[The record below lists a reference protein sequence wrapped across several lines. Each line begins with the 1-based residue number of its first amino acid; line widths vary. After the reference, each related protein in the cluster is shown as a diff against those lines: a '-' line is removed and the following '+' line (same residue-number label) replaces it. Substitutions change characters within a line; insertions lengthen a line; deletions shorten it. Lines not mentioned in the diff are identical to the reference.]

1 VRTVSDPAARKG
13 VTSPSGTSSTGAAD
27 QPTLA
32 DIGARVGQDNEALRN
47 LLIDTDRRINAIDD
61 AKNAFRRLSEPIS
74 TALRD
79 LAQEKIDNA
88 GLRNALAELR
98 TSYAVL
104 RGEFGALEQRAAELE
119 GDRDSL
125 RRELARVQQDAR
137 GLESDKAELISE
149 IAAARAQLE
158 QEEANLAAAEVERA
172 ALSAARDEAS
182 SEAHTLNGR
191 IEAIRSRAATAEKL
205 LSEARQSLV
214 ARAEEVR
221 IAERKTAE
229 ATIARNTTQKLV
241 EQLTA
246 ARDALE
252 GKTKELERERAS
264 LIERSHILS
273 ETVKARETALGQA
286 EREIKSLTDRIAEI
300 EVDAGT
306 YRAKA
311 ERRIEEFGES
321 LQRERAGF
329 AAARDA
335 LDSKRK
341 EFEQARASLIER
353 ANKLEDTLAARES
366 ALTQAEQR
374 AKSLSERIAEM
385 EADTAAYR
393 SEAERRV
400 EDLNERLA
408 RERTEFVGARDAL
421 DAKTMELELERT
433 TPIERSDSLAESL
446 KARESA
452 LGEAEQKIKSLADHI
467 RDIEVEVAAYRSQ
480 AERRIEELNTSLERE
495 RVAAREALDGKA
507 SEFEQARA
515 SLTERS
521 ASLAETVKARE
532 NALAQAEQKI
542 ESLSD
547 RIAAIEADA
556 ATYRAEAERRISDL
570 NARLDREREGFAAAH
585 HALDAKL
592 RELELARASLTK
604 RSNAMAG
611 TLWARESALADAE
624 QKVRSLTDHIAQI
637 EIEVGAYRAQAERR
651 IEELNAAL
659 DRERFEFAVAQ
670 EKSRQAYA
678 QLQGNGPTEP
688 PAQQERTDSDEAFK
702 PAELKGPIV
711 STSEAIHNSKVLK
724 AKLAKIAEEVLNT
737 AAPALDRSGSAQP
750 HGASESR
757 RPTR

>member
-13 VTSPSGTSSTGAAD
+13 VTSPSGTSSTGAED
-27 QPTLA
+27 QPSLA

-61 AKNAFRRLSEPIS
+61 AKNAFRKLSEPIS

-88 GLRNALAELR
+88 GLRRELAELH
-98 TSYAVL
+98 TSHDAL
-104 RGEFGALEQRAAELE
+104 RDEFSALQQRAAALE
-119 GDRDSL
+119 SDRDSL
-125 RRELARVQQDAR
+125 RRELARTQQDAR
-137 GLESDKAELISE
+137 GLEGDKAELTSE
-149 IAAARAQLE
+149 IVAARTRLE
-158 QEEANLAAAEVERA
+158 QMDANVAAAEVERA
-172 ALSAARDEAS
+172 ALSAARDEAN
-182 SEAHTLNGR
+182 SEIHVLNR
-191 IEAIRSRAATAEKL
+191 RLEAIRSRAATAEKL

-221 IAERKTAE
+221 IAERKTAD

-252 GKTKELERERAS
+252 GKTKELERGRAS
-264 LIERSHILS
+264 LIERSHILA

-286 EREIKSLTDRIAEI
+286 EQEIKSLTDHIREI
-300 EVDAGT
+300 ELEVAA
-306 YRAKA
+306 YRGQA
-311 ERRIEEFGES
+311 ERRIEELNAS
-321 LQRERAGF
+321 LERERAT
-329 AAARDA
+329 ARDA
-335 LDSKRK
+335 LDGKTR
-341 EFEQARASLIER
+341 EFEEGRASL
-353 ANKLEDTLAARES
+353 T
-366 ALTQAEQR
+366 
-374 AKSLSERIAEM
+374 
-385 EADTAAYR
+385 
-393 SEAERRV
+393 
-400 EDLNERLA
+400 ERLA
-408 RERTEFVGARDAL
+408 G
-421 DAKTMELELERT
+421 
-433 TPIERSDSLAESL
+433 LADTL
-446 KARESA
+446 RARESA
-452 LGEAEQKIKSLADHI
+452 LGEAEQKIKL
-467 RDIEVEVAAYRSQ
+467 
-480 AERRIEELNTSLERE
+480 
-495 RVAAREALDGKA
+495 
-507 SEFEQARA
+507 
-515 SLTERS
+515 
-521 ASLAETVKARE
+521 
-532 NALAQAEQKI
+532 
-542 ESLSD
+542 LSD

-570 NARLDREREGFAAAH
+570 NARLDREREGFAAAR

-670 EKSRQAYA
+670 EKSREAYA
-678 QLQGNGPTEP
+678 QLQGNGSTER
-688 PAQQERTDSDEAFK
+688 PAQQERTDSDEVFK

-757 RPTR
+757 RPPR

>member
-13 VTSPSGTSSTGAAD
+13 VTSPSGTVAAD

-79 LAQEKIDNA
+79 LAQEKIDNT
-88 GLRNALAELR
+88 GLRRELAELHA
-98 TSYAVL
+98 SYDAL
-104 RGEFGALEQRAAELE
+104 RDEFGALEQRAAALE
-119 GDRDSL
+119 SDRDSL
-125 RRELARVQQDAR
+125 GRELVRAQQDVR
-137 GLESDKAELISE
+137 GLEGEKAELTSE
-149 IAAARAQLE
+149 IAAARARLE
-158 QEEANLAAAEVERA
+158 QMDANLAAAEVERA
-172 ALSAARDEAS
+172 TLSAACDEAN
-182 SEAHTLNGR
+182 SEIHVLNRR

-264 LIERSHILS
+264 LIERSNILA

-286 EREIKSLTDRIAEI
+286 EQEIKSLTDRLAEI
-300 EVDAGT
+300 EFDAGT
-306 YRAKA
+306 YRMKA
-311 ERRIEEFGES
+311 ERRIEELGES
-321 LQRERAGF
+321 VQRERTGF
-329 AAARDA
+329 ATARDA
-335 LDSKRK
+335 LDDKRK
-341 EFEQARASLIER
+341 EFEQARASLSEQTT
-353 ANKLEDTLAARES
+353 KLEEILAARES
-366 ALTQAEQR
+366 TLAQAEQR
-374 AKSLSERIAEM
+374 VKSLSERIAEM

-393 SEAERRV
+393 EAERRI

-408 RERTEFVGARDAL
+408 HERTKWAGACGEL
-421 DAKTMELELERT
+421 DAKTMELELERHML
-433 TPIERSDSLAESL
+433 IERSNSLAESL
-446 KARESA
+446 EAHERA
-452 LGEAEQKIKSLADHI
+452 LGEAEQKIKSLTDHI
-467 RDIEVEVAAYRSQ
+467 REIELEAAEYQGQ
-480 AERRIEELNTSLERE
+480 AERRIEELNASLERE
-495 RVAAREALDGKA
+495 RATARDALDAKTR
-507 SEFEQARA
+507 EFEQGRA
-515 SLTERS
+515 SLTER
-521 ASLAETVKARE
+521 LAGLADTLRARE
-532 NALAQAEQKI
+532 SALGVADQKI
-542 ESLSD
+542 KSLSD

-570 NARLDREREGFAAAH
+570 NARLDREREGFAAAR

-611 TLWARESALADAE
+611 TLRARESALADAE

-670 EKSRQAYA
+670 EKSREAYA
-678 QLQGNGPTEP
+678 QLPGNGSTERP
-688 PAQQERTDSDEAFK
+688 GQQERTDSDEVFK
-702 PAELKGPIV
+702 PAELKGPTI
-711 STSEAIHNSKVLK
+711 STSEAIHNSRELK
-724 AKLAKIAEEVLNT
+724 AKLVKIAEEVLKL
-737 AAPALDRSGSAQP
+737 AAPALDHSGSAQP
-750 HGASESR
+750 HGASKSR

>member
-79 LAQEKIDNA
+79 LAQEKIDNT
-88 GLRNALAELR
+88 GLRNALAELH
-98 TSYAVL
+98 TSYDAL
-104 RGEFGALEQRAAELE
+104 RDEFGALEQRAAELE
-119 GDRDSL
+119 SDRDTF

-137 GLESDKAELISE
+137 GLESDKAELTSE
-149 IAAARAQLE
+149 IVAARARLE
-158 QEEANLAAAEVERA
+158 QMEANLAAAEVERT
-172 ALSAARDEAS
+172 ALFAARGEAT
-182 SEAHTLNGR
+182 SEAHVLNRR
-191 IEAIRSRAATAEKL
+191 IEALRSRAATAEKL
-205 LSEARQSLV
+205 LAEARQSLV

-252 GKTKELERERAS
+252 GKTEELERERAS
-264 LIERSHILS
+264 LIERSHILA

-286 EREIKSLTDRIAEI
+286 EQEIKSQTDRIAEI

-311 ERRIEEFGES
+311 ERRIEELGES
-321 LQRERAGF
+321 LQRERTGF

-335 LDSKRK
+335 LDGKRK
-341 EFEQARASLIER
+341 EFEQARASLIDR
-353 ANKLEDTLAARES
+353 ANRLEDTLAARES
-366 ALTQAEQR
+366 ALAQAEQR
-374 AKSLSERIAEM
+374 VKSLSERIAEM
-385 EADTAAYR
+385 EADAAAYR
-393 SEAERRV
+393 SEAEQRI
-400 EDLNERLA
+400 EGLNERLA
-408 RERTEFVGARDAL
+408 RERTKFVGAHDAL
-421 DAKTMELELERT
+421 DAKTMALELERT
-433 TPIERSDSLAESL
+433 TLIERSNSLAESL
-446 KARESA
+446 TARESA
-452 LGEAEQKIKSLADHI
+452 LGEAEQKIKSLSDYV
-467 RDIEVEVAAYRSQ
+467 REIELEVAAYRGQ
-480 AERRIEELNTSLERE
+480 AERRIEELNASLERE
-495 RVAAREALDGKA
+495 RVAARDALDAKTR
-507 SEFEQARA
+507 EFEQGRA
-515 SLTERS
+515 SLTERL
-521 ASLAETVKARE
+521 AGQAETLTARE
-532 NALAQAEQKI
+532 SALGEAEQKI
-542 ESLSD
+542 KSLSD

-570 NARLDREREGFAAAH
+570 NARLDREREGFAAAR

-651 IEELNAAL
+651 IEELNSAL
-659 DRERFEFAVAQ
+659 GRERFEFAVAQ
-670 EKSRQAYA
+670 EKSREAYA
-678 QLQGNGPTEP
+678 QLQGNGSTER
-688 PAQQERTDSDEAFK
+688 PAQQERTDSDEVFK
-702 PAELKGPIV
+702 PAELKVPIA

-737 AAPALDRSGSAQP
+737 AAPALDRSGSAEP

>member
-1 VRTVSDPAARKG
+1 VRTISDPAARKG
-13 VTSPSGTSSTGAAD
+13 VTSPSGTSSTVAAD

-79 LAQEKIDNA
+79 LEQEKIDNA
-88 GLRNALAELR
+88 GLRSALAELR
-98 TSYAVL
+98 TSYDAL
-104 RGEFGALEQRAAELE
+104 R

-137 GLESDKAELISE
+137 GLESDKAELTSE
-149 IAAARAQLE
+149 IVVARARLE
-158 QEEANLAAAEVERA
+158 QMEANLAAAEVERT

-182 SEAHTLNGR
+182 FEAHTLSRR
-191 IEAIRSRAATAEKL
+191 IEAICSRAATAEKL

-229 ATIARNTTQKLV
+229 ATIVRNTTQKLV

-246 ARDALE
+246 ARDALQ

-264 LIERSHILS
+264 LIERSHILA

-286 EREIKSLTDRIAEI
+286 EQEIKSLTDRIAEI
-300 EVDAGT
+300 EVDAGI

-311 ERRIEEFGES
+311 QRRIEELAES
-321 LQRERAGF
+321 LQRERTGF

-335 LDSKRK
+335 LDGKRK
-341 EFEQARASLIER
+341 EYEQARASLIER
-353 ANKLEDTLAARES
+353 AKKLEDTLAARES
-366 ALTQAEQR
+366 ALAQAEQR
-374 AKSLSERIAEM
+374 VKSLSERIAEM

-393 SEAERRV
+393 SEAERRI

-408 RERTEFVGARDAL
+408 CERTEFVGARDAL

-433 TPIERSDSLAESL
+433 TLIERSNSLAESL

-452 LGEAEQKIKSLADHI
+452 LGEAEQKIKSL
-467 RDIEVEVAAYRSQ
+467 
-480 AERRIEELNTSLERE
+480 
-495 RVAAREALDGKA
+495 
-507 SEFEQARA
+507 
-515 SLTERS
+515 
-521 ASLAETVKARE
+521 
-532 NALAQAEQKI
+532 
-542 ESLSD
+542 SD
-547 RIAAIEADA
+547 RIAASEADA
-556 ATYRAEAERRISDL
+556 ATYRAEAKRRISDL
-570 NARLDREREGFAAAH
+570 NARLDREREGFAAAR

-670 EKSRQAYA
+670 EKSREAYA
-678 QLQGNGPTEP
+678 QLQGNGSTEP
-688 PAQQERTDSDEAFK
+688 PAQQERTDSDEVFK

-757 RPTR
+757 RPPR

>member
-13 VTSPSGTSSTGAAD
+13 VTSPSGTVAAD

-47 LLIDTDRRINAIDD
+47 LLINTGRRINAIDD

-79 LAQEKIDNA
+79 LEQEKIDNA
-88 GLRNALAELR
+88 GLRSALAELR
-98 TSYAVL
+98 TSYDVL

-119 GDRDSL
+119 SDRDSL

-137 GLESDKAELISE
+137 GLESDKAELVGDIV
-149 IAAARAQLE
+149 AARARLE
-158 QEEANLAAAEVERA
+158 QMEANLAAAEFERA
-172 ALSAARDEAS
+172 SLSAARDEAS
-182 SEAHTLNGR
+182 SEAHTLNRR

-205 LSEARQSLV
+205 LSEARQAL
-214 ARAEEVR
+214 AGRAEEVR

-229 ATIARNTTQKLV
+229 ATIARNTLQKLV
-241 EQLTA
+241 EELTA
-246 ARDALE
+246 ARDALA

-264 LIERSHILS
+264 LTERSHILA

-286 EREIKSLTDRIAEI
+286 EQEINSLTDRIAEI
-300 EVDAGT
+300 EFDAGT

-311 ERRIEEFGES
+311 ERRIEELGES
-321 LQRERAGF
+321 LQRERTGF
-329 AAARDA
+329 ATARDA
-335 LDSKRK
+335 LDGKRK

-353 ANKLEDTLAARES
+353 AGKLEVTLAARES
-366 ALTQAEQR
+366 ELAQAEQR
-374 AKSLSERIAEM
+374 VKSLSERIAEM

-393 SEAERRV
+393 SETERRF
-400 EDLNERLA
+400 EDLSERLA

-421 DAKTMELELERT
+421 DARTMELELERT
-433 TPIERSDSLAESL
+433 TLIERSNSLAESR
-446 KARESA
+446 KARECA
-452 LGEAEQKIKSLADHI
+452 LGEAEQKIKSLSDHI
-467 RDIEVEVAAYRSQ
+467 PEIELEVAAYRGQ
-480 AERRIEELNTSLERE
+480 AERRIEELNASLEHE
-495 RVAAREALDGKA
+495 RAAARDAIDGRTR
-507 SEFEQARA
+507 EFEQGRA
-515 SLTERS
+515 SLTER
-521 ASLAETVKARE
+521 LAGLADTLRARE
-532 NALAQAEQKI
+532 SALGEAEEKI
-542 ESLSD
+542 KSLSD

-556 ATYRAEAERRISDL
+556 ATYRAEAERCISDL
-570 NARLDREREGFAAAH
+570 NARLDREREGFAAAR

-624 QKVRSLTDHIAQI
+624 QKVRSMTDHIAQI
-637 EIEVGAYRAQAERR
+637 EIEVGAYRAQAGRR

-670 EKSRQAYA
+670 EKSREAYA
-678 QLQGNGPTEP
+678 QLQGNGSIEP
-688 PAQQERTDSDEAFK
+688 PGQQEKTDSDEVFK

-724 AKLAKIAEEVLNT
+724 AKLAKIAEEALNA
-737 AAPALDRSGSAQP
+737 AAPALDRSGSAEP

>member
-13 VTSPSGTSSTGAAD
+13 VTSPSGTSSTVAAD

-88 GLRNALAELR
+88 GLRIALAELR
-98 TSYAVL
+98 TSYHTL
-104 RGEFGALEQRAAELE
+104 RGEFGTLEQRAAELE
-119 GDRDSL
+119 SQRDSL
-125 RRELARVQQDAR
+125 RRKLARVQQDAR
-137 GLESDKAELISE
+137 GLESDKAELTSE
-149 IAAARAQLE
+149 IAAARARLE
-158 QEEANLAAAEVERA
+158 QMEANLAAAEVEHA

-182 SEAHTLNGR
+182 SEAHTLSRR

-229 ATIARNTTQKLV
+229 ATIARNTTQQLV

-264 LIERSHILS
+264 LIERSHILA

-286 EREIKSLTDRIAEI
+286 DQEIKSLTDRIAEI

-311 ERRIEEFGES
+311 ERRIEELGES
-321 LQRERAGF
+321 LQRERTGF
-329 AAARDA
+329 AAAHDA
-335 LDSKRK
+335 LDGKRK

-353 ANKLEDTLAARES
+353 AGKLEDTLAARES
-366 ALTQAEQR
+366 ELAQAEQR
-374 AKSLSERIAEM
+374 VKSLSERIAEM

-393 SEAERRV
+393 SETERRF
-400 EDLNERLA
+400 EDLSERLA

-421 DAKTMELELERT
+421 DARTMELELERT
-433 TPIERSDSLAESL
+433 TLIERSNSLAESL
-446 KARESA
+446 KARECA
-452 LGEAEQKIKSLADHI
+452 LGEAEQKIKSLSDHI
-467 RDIEVEVAAYRSQ
+467 PEIELEVAAYRGQ
-480 AERRIEELNTSLERE
+480 AERRIEELNASLEHE
-495 RVAAREALDGKA
+495 RAAARDAIDGGTR
-507 SEFEQARA
+507 EFEQDTLR
-515 SLTERS
+515 
-521 ASLAETVKARE
+521 ARE
-532 NALAQAEQKI
+532 SALGEAEEKI
-542 ESLSD
+542 KSLSD

-570 NARLDREREGFAAAH
+570 NARLDREREGFAAAR

-670 EKSRQAYA
+670 EKSREAYA
-678 QLQGNGPTEP
+678 QLQGNGSTEP
-688 PAQQERTDSDEAFK
+688 PAQQERTDSDEVFK
-702 PAELKGPIV
+702 PAELKVPIA
-711 STSEAIHNSKVLK
+711 STSETIHNSKVLK

-737 AAPALDRSGSAQP
+737 AAPALDRSGSAEP